1 MEYFFGKLSE
11 ENKIFLHEEESN
23 HLINVRRLKIGEIVR
38 ITDGEGQLFIS
49 EIRSIEKRACILHV
63 IEKEVSHKKPF
74 LLHLAIA
81 PTKSIDRIEWFL
93 EKATEMGIDQITFLE
108 CRHSERKQ
116 VNLERLNRIV
126 VSAMKQS
133 LKTFLPILNPI
144 IDFKTFV
151 TQPTPGTKLICSMSA
166 FENETFKK
174 KYQKENMLTAIIG
187 PEGDFHADELL
198 LANENGYEPISLGQ
212 SRLRTET
219 AALAVCTLFNFV
231 NSQ

>member
-49 EIRSIEKRACILHV
+49 EIRSIEKRACILNV

-93 EKATEMGIDQITFLE
+93 EKATEMGIDQITFLA
-108 CRHSERKQ
+108 CRYSERKQ

-133 LKTFLPILNPI
+133 LKTFLPRTKPI
-144 IDFKTFV
+144 
-151 TQPTPGTKLICSMSA
+151 
-166 FENETFKK
+166 
-174 KYQKENMLTAIIG
+174 
-187 PEGDFHADELL
+187 
-198 LANENGYEPISLGQ
+198 
-212 SRLRTET
+212 
-219 AALAVCTLFNFV
+219 
-231 NSQ
+231 